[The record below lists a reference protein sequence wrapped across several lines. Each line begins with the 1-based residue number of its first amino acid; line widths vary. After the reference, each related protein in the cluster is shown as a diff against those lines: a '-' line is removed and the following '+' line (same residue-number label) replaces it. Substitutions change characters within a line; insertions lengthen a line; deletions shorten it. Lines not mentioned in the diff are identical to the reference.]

1 MRVRR
6 SIWTFLI
13 VLFVPAALAAQEAK
27 DTDDFTAYVEQLRS
41 WGMTEAARM
50 SLYTLACVQSGIS
63 VFMVQ
68 KDDSSG
74 VYRFGYR
81 GTSCPKPDMSE
92 AERQE
97 LLKEQD
103 SKINPFVE
111 RMRSIADTDKSGF
124 VTTEEAQL
132 FRAVVEFGY
141 QAFHVVKAEA
151 HDMQRLC
158 RGLSMTEKQIRERE
172 TQYKELLPKAR
183 AAGLDLPDL
192 DI

>member
-1 MRVRR
+1 M
-6 SIWTFLI
+6 
-13 VLFVPAALAAQEAK
+13 LFVPAVLGAQEPQA
-27 DTDDFTAYVEQLRS
+27 TDDFTAYIEQLRS

-50 SLYTLACVQSGIS
+50 SLYTLACVQSGLS
-63 VFMVQ
+63 VFIVE

-74 VYRFGYR
+74 AYRFGYR

-97 LLKEQD
+97 LRKEQD
-103 SKINPFVE
+103 AKIDPLVE
-111 RMRSIADTDKSGF
+111 KMRSIADTDKSGF

-141 QAFHVVKAEA
+141 QASNVVKAEA
-151 HDMQRLC
+151 HDMEKVC

-192 DI
+192 NI